1 MENNLINSE
10 AYQTMASAYKDI
22 VGNDVAD
29 KVDFKDLVEEG
40 KKEIEEPNES
50 KGTQSVF
57 DDIAKY
63 NDFRKKSQKEQ
74 LFDQVYNNE
83 QLAFYQE
90 QKRFMNHNERRRLK
104 STIKRMLKHKEIYL
118 DSVGKIHIRKQPS
131 NLRNN

>member
-1 MENNLINSE
+1 MENNLIDSE

-22 VGNDVAD
+22 VGNDIAD
-29 KVDFKDLVEEG
+29 KVDFKNLVEEG
-40 KKEIEEPNES
+40 KKEIEEPNEG

-57 DDIAKY
+57 DDIAQY

-90 QKRFMNHNERRRLK
+90 QKRFMNRNEKRRLK